1 MSVKD
6 TKWLS
11 KEVGSDKRAG
21 CPARPLSWG
30 CFQRGLREEGDKFQV
45 SSEAQRLCTGMARI
59 FQKSPSSFPR
69 LIASTGDLL

>member
-30 CFQRGLREEGDKFQV
+30 CFQRGLREEGGV
-45 SSEAQRLCTGMARI
+45 ISEPETKAARED
-59 FQKSPSSFPR
+59 
-69 LIASTGDLL
+69 GG